1 MTHTRRVL
9 SFHFC
14 FVSYRCSCNA
24 TFNPPKGT
32 PTEPHARRKTMSR
45 LSKFVLTL
53 VFACAL
59 LAPQAVSAD
68 EYSIQPPPP
77 PETLE
82 LALGSSFEVTGQI
95 GNLTDQSS
103 ATGVANLTA
112 LRITGPTL
120 QQEAG
125 RVIDSTALKFVFEYD
140 ALVLLVQQSLNTADN
155 FFIDLEPGE
164 ISPKVGLFDI
174 TVLGLGLGQVGETYP
189 VFAFVTDIDPTL
201 GGRSNTVRIDVTVSA
216 VPEPATMLLLGS
228 GLAGVAAAVRKRRK
242 SLP

>member
-1 MTHTRRVL
+1 
-9 SFHFC
+9 
-14 FVSYRCSCNA
+14 
-24 TFNPPKGT
+24 
-32 PTEPHARRKTMSR
+32 MSR

-103 ATGVANLTA
+103 ANGVANLTA

-120 QQEAG
+120 QQQAG
-125 RVIDSTALKFVFEYD
+125 RVIDSTALKFDFEYD
-140 ALVLLVQQSLNTADN
+140 VRVLLVQQSLNTADN
-155 FFIDLEPGE
+155 FFVDLKPGE

-174 TVLGLGLGQVGETYP
+174 TVLRLGLGQVGETYP

-201 GGRSNTVRIDVTVSA
+201 GGRSNTVRIDVTVRA

>member
-1 MTHTRRVL
+1 
-9 SFHFC
+9 
-14 FVSYRCSCNA
+14 
-24 TFNPPKGT
+24 
-32 PTEPHARRKTMSR
+32 MSR
-45 LSKFVLTL
+45 LSKFVFTL

-68 EYSIQPPPP
+68 EYGIQPPPP

-82 LALGSSFEVTGQI
+82 LAFGSSFAVTGQI
-95 GNLTDQSS
+95 TNLTDQGS
-103 ATGVANLTA
+103 TTEVANLTA

-125 RVIDSTALKFVFEYD
+125 RVVDSTGLEFVFEYD
-140 ALVLLVQQSLNTADN
+140 RRVLLVQQSLNTANN
-155 FFIDLEPGE
+155 FFFGLEPGD

-174 TVLGLGLGQVGETYP
+174 SVLRLGLGQVGETYP
-189 VFAFVTDIDPTL
+189 VFAFVRDRDETL
-201 GGRSNTVRIDVTVSA
+201 GGRSNTVRIDVKVTA

-228 GLAGVAAAVRKRRK
+228 GLAGVAAAVRRRRK